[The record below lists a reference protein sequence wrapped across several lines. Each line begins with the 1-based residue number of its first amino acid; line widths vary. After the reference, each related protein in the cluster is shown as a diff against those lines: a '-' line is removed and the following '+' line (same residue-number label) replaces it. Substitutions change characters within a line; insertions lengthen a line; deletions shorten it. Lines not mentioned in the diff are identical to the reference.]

1 MSDSLTKFAF
11 MFGPNVKVPVY
22 DRACMSVSGVI
33 VGVPHTLHI
42 TLG

>member
-1 MSDSLTKFAF
+1 MRDSLTKFAF
-11 MFGPNVKVPVY
+11 MFGPNFKVPVY
-22 DRACMSVSGVI
+22 DRALLSVSAVI